1 MQMMMKANLDDYP
14 EIKAI
19 CERVENVEG
28 IKKYL
33 DSQNN

>member
-1 MQMMMKANLDDYP
+1 MQMMMKANLDAYP
-14 EIKAI
+14 EFKAL

-33 DSQNN
+33 DSRKK